1 MFQNRVSWVLIAST
15 LAFALMLVFQV
26 KWMIKSKALIE
37 EAFGQK
43 VQMAMTSAIGNAVEE
58 NCGAQSCVLV
68 NNVVTCIK
76 EDDGDTST
84 STHLQESL
92 DEQLAFYG
100 IGLPYEAEILDKEK
114 ENNEND
120 PFCCSLEPIVADKD
134 QALKINFPE
143 KSKYVFEQMGIM
155 MIASI
160 LIMLFLVGVLL
171 MTNFKL
177 LKQKRQHQV
186 SKDFFN
192 NMAHEFKTPL
202 TNIGL
207 ASSLIKKNKT
217 GKVNPK
223 HLSIIEAENKK
234 LQSQVERILHVAKIE
249 NGQYVLQT
257 EEVDLKQMLKDL
269 ILAMDLGLQN
279 KEAKVN
285 ITLPEQALILNGDPF
300 HIRHVFK
307 NLIDNALKYS
317 KEKPVINIDAKVN
330 DDGIMIKFSDNGIG
344 ISKADQEH
352 VFEKFQRVSTGNLHD
367 QAGFGI
373 GLYYSKMIV
382 ELHNGAIKLFSELGK
397 GSQFDLFFP
406 SPQR

>member
-1 MFQNRVSWVLIAST
+1 MFQNRVSWMLIAST

-43 VQMAMTSAIGNAVEE
+43 VQMAMTSAIGNLSDE
-58 NCGAQSCVLV
+58 NCAAQSCVLV
-68 NNVVTCIK
+68 NNVVTCIE
-76 EDDGDTST
+76 EDAGDTST
-84 STHLQESL
+84 NTHLQESL

-100 IGLPYEAEILDKEK
+100 IGLPYQAEILDKEK
-114 ENNEND
+114 EAGDND
-120 PFCCSLEPIVADKD
+120 PFCCSLEPIVANKD

-143 KSKYVFEQMGIM
+143 KSKYVFKQMGIM

-171 MTNFKL
+171 MTNYKL
-177 LKQKRQHQV
+177 LKQKKQHQV

-207 ASSLIKKNKT
+207 ASSLIKKDKE
-217 GKVNPK
+217 GQINPK
-223 HLSIIEAENKK
+223 YLSIIEAENKK
-234 LQSQVERILHVAKIE
+234 LQSQVERILHVAQIE

-257 EEVDLKQMLKDL
+257 EEVDVKQMLDEL
-269 ILAMDLGLQN
+269 ILTMDLNLQN
-279 KEAKVN
+279 KGAKVN
-285 ITLPEQALILNGDPF
+285 INLPDQTLILKGDPF

-317 KEKPVINIDAKVN
+317 KDQPIINIDAKLSDN
-330 DDGIMIKFSDNGIG
+330 GITIKFSDNGIG

-352 VFEKFQRVSTGNLHD
+352 VFEKFQRVGTGNLHN

-406 SPQR
+406 SPNR